1 MGKHIDLD
9 LILRNIKCMIGLHKY
24 NKEKSKSNL
33 IRERENGYDLCVEDV
48 CENCGKVR
56 IRIVVAK

>member
-1 MGKHIDLD
+1 MIK
-9 LILRNIKCMIGLHKY
+9 ILQDIKCRLGIHKY